1 MTTNTWTSSISTS
14 WSNTTGWSEAKLP
27 TNGESVYI
35 NPGTG
40 GAVTLSTAGAFTN
53 SALLDVLTM
62 DGAAANTTLLMA
74 SASTTI
80 LNLNTVATSG
90 LVMSAGTIT
99 LQGSGANNEILAN
112 VVSVSGTSQI
122 NLSTQGE
129 LLTKTSLTLSGGTIA
144 VTSSGQLDVGFTSL
158 KTAGG
163 TGGAILVGG
172 TGLLSVSGG
181 TLSATAL
188 NAKAGT
194 LTETGGT
201 IVVSGAASFSG
212 GTDSLNGGIL
222 QADTAVVSNTITF
235 GGGTLN
241 GVTGGVVNSGTL
253 NGFGTIQGVISGS
266 AGSVIA
272 TGGILEITNNINAV
286 SNFLNIGSGSSVLKL
301 DGTETT
307 GNTITFV
314 SASSGALELNGATAV
329 GGVTNSLTNFGTA
342 ASSASV
348 SGDNFIN
355 VQGVTVGKI
364 VVEGVGTNIF
374 DGKANV
380 FDIEDGSNAIIG
392 KITLA
397 SSPLAGIA
405 VVFGADS
412 SVGTGSL
419 GGTDIFLAPACFAA
433 GTLIE
438 TTQGEVAV
446 EDLTAGDLVVTIQ
459 DGQPV
464 PMPVKWMGVRT
475 IDIAAHPHPHL
486 VAPVRIRA
494 GAFGDDL
501 PRRDLVVSTA
511 HAIYAD
517 GKLVPANLLINNMT
531 IVQELKTESVT
542 YYHVELDRHSLIL
555 AEGLVSESYLDTG
568 NRAIFSNAGLPTVLH
583 PEFHVN
589 AGQKIWEENACAPLA
604 VDAETIAPIWHALA
618 ARAEALGHVPPRFT
632 TTLDADVYLEADGR
646 RLRPVAVAH
655 GRHTF
660 MLPAGTGDIV
670 LRSRTSAPADL
681 DPLTGDW
688 RPLGVAV
695 RSMTLHDGDDRIV
708 IPADHP
714 ALTQGWHT
722 PEAGNGSIWRWTA
735 GNATIPV
742 KGIAVPTMLDIEI
755 GSTATYILTRSD
767 REAQRLAA

>member
-1 MTTNTWTSSISTS
+1 MTTYTWAGSTANWNS
-14 WSNTTGWSEAKLP
+14 RNAWGVGA
-27 TNGESVYI
+27 G
-35 NPGTG
+35 NPG
-40 GAVTLSTAGAFTN
+40 LSTADSLLFDGSSTSTSTLSANFIAQTSDTIVIADANVTVTFLGGRDLSFTTN
-53 SALLDVLTM
+53 S
-62 DGAAANTTLLMA
+62 
-74 SASTTI
+74 
-80 LNLNTVATSG
+80 TSG
-90 LVMSAGTIT
+90 ITMSAGTFNIFSVNNKIDNVTFNQGNISGGIIT
-99 LQGSGANNEILAN
+99 
-112 VVSVSGTSQI
+112 VGTS
-122 NLSTQGE
+122 STANF
-129 LLTKTSLTLSGGTIA
+129 TSLGTLTLSGGVIA
-144 VTSSGQLDVGFTSL
+144 ATTGEFNIGTSGSTAAGFFDM
-158 KTAGG
+158 AGG
-163 TGGAILVGG
+163 TALIQGG
-172 TGLLSVSGG
+172 TIRATTASISGG
-181 TLSATAL
+181 TFIQSGGSVVITNGATLGGGTDAL
-188 NAKAGT
+188 NGGIFQADTVTVQTSISFGGGILDGIAGGVVNAGT
-194 LTETGGT
+194 LT
-201 IVVSGAASFSG
+201 
-212 GTDSLNGGIL
+212 
-222 QADTAVVSNTITF
+222 
-235 GGGTLN
+235 
-241 GVTGGVVNSGTL
+241 
-253 NGFGTIQGVISGS
+253 GFGTIKGIISGS
-266 AGSVIA
+266 GGSVVA
-272 TGGILEITNNINAV
+272 TGGVLDITNDVNAI
-286 SNFLNIGSGSSVLKL
+286 SNFLYIGTGLSVLRL
-301 DGTETT
+301 DGSETT
-307 GNTITFV
+307 GQTITFA
-314 SASSGALELNGATAV
+314 SKSSGALELNGPIAV
-329 GGVTNSLTNFGTA
+329 GGVTDSLTNFGTA